1 MDIVW
6 QQILTHMLG
15 FLIVVWLLKKY
26 AWGPLLSM
34 IEERRENIV
43 SEFREI
49 EFQKKD
55 LEKQRSEYDD
65 KVKEIEQERR
75 QKLLEGVNEGQKI
88 AAELKATAQGEAKEI
103 ITKAREESAREV
115 IKAKAQLKKDMVT
128 ITMSAAEKLL
138 REKLTDDR
146 DRQLVGD
153 FIEQIDRS

>member
-15 FLIVVWLLKKY
+15 FLLVVWLLKKF

-55 LEKQRSEYDD
+55 LEKQRHEYDD

-153 FIEQIDRS
+153 FIDQIDGA

>member
-1 MDIVW
+1 MNIEL
-6 QQILTHMLG
+6 QQIFTHILG
-15 FLIVVWLLKKY
+15 FLVVVWLLKRY

-34 IEERRENIV
+34 IEERRERIV

-55 LEKQRSEYDD
+55 LEKQRQDYDN

-115 IKAKAQLKKDMVT
+115 IKAKTQLKTDMVAIT
-128 ITMSAAEKLL
+128 ISAAEKLL

-146 DRQLVGD
+146 DRQLVGE
-153 FIEQIDRS
+153 FIEQIDRA